1 MHLQWRNQFWQ
12 SLEEGAGKRCSERA
26 PYSDSKHWFTTS
38 FLWRKVPES
47 GARSVSLVRGIRR
60 LREYQKQNGEYG
72 KVCKVE
78 DSHRDKTFSQCP
90 SADRAQT
97 PSTGLR
103 HPSSKEE
110 GAGKRCSEPAPY
122 LCPMPPSSFPAAA
135 LIQQFE
141 NKECVFPA
149 GRFLFV
155 HRGYF
160 VEYP

>member
-1 MHLQWRNQFWQ
+1 MKL
-12 SLEEGAGKRCSERA
+12 KC
-26 PYSDSKHWFTTS
+26 
-38 FLWRKVPES
+38 
-47 GARSVSLVRGIRR
+47 
-60 LREYQKQNGEYG
+60 
-72 KVCKVE
+72 
-78 DSHRDKTFSQCP
+78 HRDKTFSQCP
-90 SADRAQT
+90 SADRTQT

-110 GAGKRCSEPAPY
+110 GAGKRCLERAPY

-160 VEYP
+160 VEYPQCPGPPGVKFLHPVHFRRFLFFFVSLFLLPSFLSVPHHAVGMPQRKNLCRERNPY